1 LYVAGLTNLK
11 KLVLRGDNA
20 ILGLGM
26 HTVLQSLMKQV
37 TAVEVVLCTAAFW
50 SWEHN
55 DPVQSDT
62 LQTPS
67 LFAIQDNLYLLS
79 ENPNRLPDLQFQYV
93 NTVRDSPS
101 LVC

>member
-1 LYVAGLTNLK
+1 LFAAGLTNLK

-26 HTVLQSLMKQV
+26 QTVLQSLMKQV
-37 TAVEVVLCTAAFW
+37 TAVDVLLCNAAFW
-50 SWEHN
+50 SWSDDGPPFEDH
-55 DPVQSDT
+55 DAFVSDT

-79 ENPNRLPDLQFQYV
+79 QDPNRLPDPQFQ
-93 NTVRDSPS
+93 
-101 LVC
+101 